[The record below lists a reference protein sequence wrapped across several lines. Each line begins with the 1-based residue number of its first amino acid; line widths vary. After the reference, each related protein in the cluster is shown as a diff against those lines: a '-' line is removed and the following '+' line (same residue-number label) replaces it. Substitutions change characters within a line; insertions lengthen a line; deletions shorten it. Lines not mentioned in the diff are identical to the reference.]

1 MRMMFHKFSDE
12 EASRLNRGVRGRL
25 VEHCKY
31 LVRESKIKGYD
42 ASIIFENTKE
52 LPYDA
57 LAEERYHDPTV
68 DLTDMKGEPSGE
80 KIEDTTNAQ

>member
-31 LVRESKIKGYD
+31 LIRESKLKGYD
-42 ASIIFENTKE
+42 AKEIFESTKE
-52 LPYDA
+52 LAYDA

-68 DLTDMKGEPSGE
+68 DLRDMGESYE
-80 KIEDTTNAQ
+80 NE